1 MLLDL
6 GADPNAYYM
15 AGDSRYSALVGVA
28 CEGEQDSPRQPQA
41 PDLFKLLLDLG
52 AKPFDLQVL
61 YNTHFNGDVLWW
73 LQLVYDHTMKSE
85 LKHAWDDPNW
95 EMFEMGP
102 FGTAAHLL
110 LHVAVFKNDLNL
122 AEWVLS
128 HGASPNPRMP
138 TKLRYK
144 PSHTPYEFAV
154 ITNLVEMCKLFE
166 HYGVNRVSVAD
177 FKGEESL
184 LAACF
189 RMDRDEV
196 SAQMKAHPEFLQS
209 PEVIYAAA
217 QRDRADVVALL
228 LGLGIPIE
236 ITNKTNKRAIH
247 EAAAHNAL
255 RVARLLVERGVE
267 IGPIE
272 TTWDTTPIGWAAHA
286 DHVEM
291 VEYLSEFT
299 RDIWTLSFLGLRRS
313 IARSFAP
320 GSQSCSSR

>member
-1 MLLDL
+1 
-6 GADPNAYYM
+6 
-15 AGDSRYSALVGVA
+15 
-28 CEGEQDSPRQPQA
+28 
-41 PDLFKLLLDLG
+41 
-52 AKPFDLQVL
+52 
-61 YNTHFNGDVLWW
+61 
-73 LQLVYDHTMKSE
+73 
-85 LKHAWDDPNW
+85 
-95 EMFEMGP
+95 
-102 FGTAAHLL
+102 
-110 LHVAVFKNDLNL
+110 
-122 AEWVLS
+122 
-128 HGASPNPRMP
+128 MP

-291 VEYLSEFT
+291 VAYLSEFT
-299 RDIWTLSFLGLRRS
+299 RDIWTLSFWGYVDRLREVLHQDPSLARLVDSEGITPLWWLPDDEAKALAIVELLIAHGADPSHKNNNGRTAADWASTRGMLEVAEVLRNRS
-313 IARSFAP
+313 
-320 GSQSCSSR
+320 